1 MLADPALEPV
11 MDAHHAQALIL
22 IDGLEDLLAQEFE
35 ALKAQDLDHFEQLL
49 EQKNQLLEQLSILS
63 GVRQPEDADRLGSEW
78 DVFKSR
84 MVECR
89 DMHRRNEILIVRKLD
104 AIRGTLQSMVIND
117 PASSVEVYDRLGK
130 INRLSRRRGY
140 SDA

>member
-49 EQKNQLLEQLSILS
+49 EQKNQVLEQLSILS

-130 INRLSRRRGY
+130 INRLRRRRGY

>member
-1 MLADPALEPV
+1 MLADAVLAPEGTRHTEAL
-11 MDAHHAQALIL
+11 ALV
-22 IDGLEDLLAQEFE
+22 DQLEALLEQEFE

-49 EQKNQLLEQLSILS
+49 EQKNGLLEQLSTLS
-63 GVRQPEDADRLGSEW
+63 GVRQPEDADQLGSKW
-78 DVFKSR
+78 DAFKSR
-84 MVECR
+84 MQACR

-104 AIRGTLQSMVIND
+104 AIRGTLQSLVIDD

-130 INRLSRRRGY
+130 INRLRRRRGY